1 MAEWIFG
8 RNVSG
13 EYGYINTETGE
24 FRTTIPNSR
33 EEKEQQIQKQ
43 NKAILKE
50 HSFRSAKFDRIDSK
64 RRNHNDETI
73 QKTINIPVISMNPD
87 GSFAN
92 NYIQALAPY
101 ESSMNIVS
109 PEFEILSGIRGGFN
123 LPKPKKASLKTQTS
137 SHLDWSDWLKY
148 NSQADQNDIIALQ
161 KHIPEY
167 LEIERTAKVNGTWL
181 KMPDGSTWTG
191 DPRSWVQLMSKDGQ
205 KLSRQVWWHGDT
217 NKYINNLGEDV
228 TAIKNGERIMWGS
241 SKPHIARSYTN
252 SDNQVIPIVLKQNH
266 TPLKEINAE
275 GRLWRSAYKKDGN
288 YYDTNT
294 FSIENLKDGEYLII
308 NNVIDRGSSPITKNS
323 KYFIDSL
330 PNESYTDYLIR
341 TQKGNDIII
350 GNNTPRKY
358 LVGNNGNFDLS
369 NPNVY
374 KVLIPL
380 ISTSYGISKQNN

>member
-1 MAEWIFG
+1 
-8 RNVSG
+8 
-13 EYGYINTETGE
+13 
-24 FRTTIPNSR
+24 
-33 EEKEQQIQKQ
+33 
-43 NKAILKE
+43 
-50 HSFRSAKFDRIDSK
+50 
-64 RRNHNDETI
+64 
-73 QKTINIPVISMNPD
+73 
-87 GSFAN
+87 
-92 NYIQALAPY
+92 
-101 ESSMNIVS
+101 
-109 PEFEILSGIRGGFN
+109 
-123 LPKPKKASLKTQTS
+123 
-137 SHLDWSDWLKY
+137 
-148 NSQADQNDIIALQ
+148 
-161 KHIPEY
+161 
-167 LEIERTAKVNGTWL
+167 
-181 KMPDGSTWTG
+181 MPDGSTWTG